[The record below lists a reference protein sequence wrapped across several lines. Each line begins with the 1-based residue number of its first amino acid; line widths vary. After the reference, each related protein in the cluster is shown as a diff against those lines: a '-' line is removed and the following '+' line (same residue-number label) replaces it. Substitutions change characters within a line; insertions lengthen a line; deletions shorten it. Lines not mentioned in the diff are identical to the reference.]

1 TVSCFIYNDETPT
14 RGFCQ
19 SLPQHL
25 FQNCSCMSEGREI
38 DPITNQPG
46 QRTAQTVLWYRLSQ
60 APAKPACD
68 RIVREIVKPWQSN
81 SLRVSRQK
89 LDSRKNA
96 RFEALRGERSSPAA
110 RFGRIVSVSSWV
122 RHTDGS
128 MRRHLGCDVYAGPY
142 EGQCSRPDLTQRPVL
157 VYVFRVFC
165 VC

>member
-1 TVSCFIYNDETPT
+1 MRRRSKEPRRISVVEGKAAASLARASMTVSCFIYNDETPT

-46 QRTAQTVLWYRLSQ
+46 QRNAQTVLWYRLSQ

-89 LDSRKNA
+89 LTSTIA
-96 RFEALRGERSSPAA
+96 VTTAA
-110 RFGRIVSVSSWV
+110 ATAIHLFL
-122 RHTDGS
+122 GS
-128 MRRHLGCDVYAGPY
+128 
-142 EGQCSRPDLTQRPVL
+142 
-157 VYVFRVFC
+157 
-165 VC
+165 